1 MDIPEFKSEAQR
13 QAYWKKQR
21 RLELQMADSNDA
33 KISKAYH
40 DVDFGVIPAVK
51 DNRSIKEIERD
62 TSLQMN
68 LAKKNALTLMA
79 DDGAEADK
87 LLDLIGK
94 QNYVIFNRFAVDII
108 NQLRGQI
115 GRIRAVEAY
124 REIDLYIAMQSDPF
138 RRVPPS
144 AEQIDNLIGA
154 IESRFRTSNSIAF
167 DILQRLEA
175 FRTVIG
181 SGAIPPDA
189 EISISASD
197 IDDAMS
203 VLTEEA
209 NDDDALSAIEEK
221 SSGITEESNT
231 ALLNEI
237 ESAAD
242 AKGTPAAEETKG
254 QPSGQAKGGDDDY
267 GGIFDDEPT
276 GEPKDDTL
284 GASSSRLY
292 SKREIEGLQDDF
304 DTVEKYYLDQL
315 NMAEEDI
322 PARVPKRILLMMAGL
337 LEAVGEDMR
346 TVSQKEYRRL
356 YVKNENK
363 IAQFLKTER
372 EMSEFIDSLD
382 NPSTTGSGF
391 RRRKSRRKK
400 SCACG
405 CGKCT

>member
-94 QNYVIFNRFAVDII
+94 PNYVIFNRFAVDII

-124 REIDLYIAMQSDPF
+124 REIDLYIALQSDPF

-175 FRTVIG
+175 FRTVIESG
-181 SGAIPPDA
+181 SIPPDA

-197 IDDAMS
+197 VDDAMS

-209 NDDDALSAIEEK
+209 NDDDALSSIEEK

-237 ESAAD
+237 ESAAGS
-242 AKGTPAAEETKG
+242 KGTPAAEETKDQPTG
-254 QPSGQAKGGDDDY
+254 QPKGGDDDY
-267 GGIFDDEPT
+267 GGIFGEPT
-276 GEPKDDTL
+276 GEPKNDTL

-304 DTVEKYYLDQL
+304 NTIGNYYLDQL

-322 PARVPKRILLMMAGL
+322 PARDPKRILIMMGQL
-337 LEAVGEDMR
+337 LEAIGEDMR
-346 TVSQKEYRRL
+346 TVSPKEYRRL

-372 EMSEFIDSLD
+372 EMAEFIDSLD
-382 NPSTTGSGF
+382 EPPTTGSGF
-391 RRRKSRRKK
+391 RRRRARRKK

>member
-1 MDIPEFKSEAQR
+1 MDIPEFKSEGQR

-21 RLELQMADSNDA
+21 RLELQVADSNDA

-40 DVDFGVIPAVK
+40 DVDFGIIPAVK

-62 TSLQMN
+62 TTLQMN

-94 QNYVIFNRFAVDII
+94 PNYVIFNRFAVDII

-115 GRIRAVEAY
+115 GRIRAVEAF
-124 REIDLYIAMQSDPF
+124 REIDVYIALQSDPF

-144 AEQIDNLIGA
+144 ADQIDGLMAA
-154 IESRFRTSNSIAF
+154 IVSRFQTSNSIAI

-175 FRTVIG
+175 FKVVIQ

-197 IDDAMS
+197 VDDAMS

-209 NDDDALSAIEEK
+209 NDDEALSVIEEK
-221 SSGITEESNT
+221 SSSITEETNT

-237 ESAAD
+237 ESASD
-242 AKGTPAAEETKG
+242 SKGTPAAEETKDQPTG
-254 QPSGQAKGGDDDY
+254 QPKSGDDD
-267 GGIFDDEPT
+267 DDLF
-276 GEPKDDTL
+276 GDDSVVS
-284 GASSSRLY
+284 ASASASRKY
-292 SKREIEGLQDDF
+292 NKREIEGLQDDF
-304 DTVEKYYLDQL
+304 NTVGKYYLDL
-315 NMAEEDI
+315 INIPEEDL
-322 PARVPKRILLMMAGL
+322 PPRDPKRILMMMANL
-337 LEAVGEDMR
+337 LEAIGEDMR
-346 TVSQKEYRRL
+346 TVSFKEYRRL

-363 IAQFLKTER
+363 IANFLRNER
-372 EMSEFIDSLD
+372 DLSEFMDSL
-382 NPSTTGSGF
+382 NEPATTGSGF
-391 RRRKSRRKK
+391 RRRRRRK